1 MVRLLLVKWILFLHI
16 ENSIKRA
23 LSLAIHSTTTYYP
36 DSPVMLE
43 QKISK
48 LLSLLQSGE
57 EKNAILII
65 PSFSLSSFPNSR
77 LSRIMEEVAFSKTKV
92 HTFSQAWGG
101 HVKSSSHLSGERM
114 GSSWISVPP
123 SAHDS
128 FPWVSLSYHGANHS
142 VLSLQNLPSI
152 FYGICFF
159 CLSYLAVRRSKVGS
173 LPISTRIRFAQDHNC
188 SFSNK
193 TQLIIHPVSSFSTP
207 SFVLS
212 ADQTYIPGQIT
223 IHEVLLLFEVVWQ

>member
-1 MVRLLLVKWILFLHI
+1 
-16 ENSIKRA
+16 
-23 LSLAIHSTTTYYP
+23 
-36 DSPVMLE
+36 MLE

-92 HTFSQAWGG
+92 HTFSQAWG
-101 HVKSSSHLSGERM
+101 VTLNRVVISPWRKDGEFL
-114 GSSWISVPP
+114 GLCASLSSWLISV
-123 SAHDS
+123 SI
-128 FPWVSLSYHGANHS
+128 L
-142 VLSLQNLPSI
+142 VLSRCQPFSAILAKPTFNFLWHL
-152 FYGICFF
+152 FLL
-159 CLSYLAVRRSKVGS
+159 CLSYLAARRSKVGS

-212 ADQTYIPGQIT
+212 ADQTCIPGQIT